1 MPDTKPLVLSVS
13 FGEKGTVYGCGH
25 ALDTFCYA
33 LKLTT
38 EEQMFENNIDFESGW
53 LSDTFNTFDFAGA
66 LRDELNELTPVE
78 ASNRIGQADLS
89 DDILESDYLP
99 GDYLSLECP
108 DTFETL
114 LEAYRE
120 EARAAFYAL
129 EYGSLPKALQ
139 DELEETRDACQR
151 ELHRLWLHGD
161 RHDAGVLELIAKH
174 LFDDTRDATV
184 AWDQT
189 EDVVTITLNDP
200 EALRSLYGYDLSD
213 DDKLPTAEEASAYL
227 KDYILNRADGVY
239 TAAKIAQEGRKAER
253 DRLIAYKAEQ
263 AQAERARLIQQA
275 RDRKKA
281 KVSAK

>member
-1 MPDTKPLVLSVS
+1 MVLSVS
-13 FGEKGTVYGCGH
+13 FGKDGTIYGCGH

-38 EEQMFENNIDFESGW
+38 EDALFSLNCDYESEC
-53 LSDTFNTFDFAGA
+53 LSDAFNAFNFAGA
-66 LRDELNELTPVE
+66 LRDELNELTPEE
-78 ASNRIGQADLS
+78 AAARAGEPIAAGLTKS
-89 DDILESDYLP
+89 EYLP
-99 GDYLSLECP
+99 GDSLFIESP
-108 DTFETL
+108 STFETL
-114 LEAYRE
+114 LEAYRD
-120 EARAAFYAL
+120 EARAAFEAL

-139 DELEETRDACQR
+139 DELEETRDAFQE
-151 ELHRLWLHGD
+151 ELHRTWLHGD

-174 LFDDTRDATV
+174 LFDSAADATV

-189 EDVVTITLNDP
+189 EDVVTLTLDDP

-227 KDYILNRADGVY
+227 KDYILNRADDVY

-253 DRLIAYKAEQ
+253 ERLIAYKAEQ
-263 AQAERARLIQQA
+263 AQVERARLIQEA
-275 RDRKKA
+275 KDRKKA